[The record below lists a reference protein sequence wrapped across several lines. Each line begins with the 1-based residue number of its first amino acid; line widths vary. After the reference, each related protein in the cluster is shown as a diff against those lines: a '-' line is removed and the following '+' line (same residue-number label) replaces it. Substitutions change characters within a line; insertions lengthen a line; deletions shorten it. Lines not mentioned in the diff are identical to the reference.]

1 MDRLNI
7 DILDYLPDII
17 KDVTEYQEIA
27 NAENP
32 TINSLWE
39 NHRKTFNNQ
48 FINTLDEQ
56 GCARWE
62 KMLDITPKGTATVE
76 DRRLAIL
83 ARINVSLP
91 YTYRQLENFLKNI
104 CGNGYTINLDSAHY
118 KLTVLLNLNRKNQ
131 FDEVE
136 NLLAKVIPANIM
148 FDVMLQYNKYK
159 AIKPYE
165 YSVLINYTC
174 YEIRTSDEF
183 SGEYATYGEIESYEY
198 YYLENYT
205 FKDIELKI

>member
-7 DILDYLPDII
+7 DILDYLPDVI

-56 GCARWE
+56 GCTRWE

-83 ARINVSLP
+83 ARINTSLP
-91 YTYRQLENFLKNI
+91 YTYRQLENFLRNI
-104 CGNGYTINLDSAHY
+104 CADDYTMTLDNENY
-118 KLTVLLNLNRKNQ
+118 TLTVLLSLSRQNQ
-131 FDEVE
+131 FDEVS
-136 NLLAKVIPANIM
+136 NLLAKVIPANLI
-148 FDVMLQYNKYK
+148 FNVSLKYNQYKI
-159 AIKPYE
+159 IKPYR
-165 YSVLINYTC
+165 YRLLVNYTC
-174 YEIRTSDEF
+174 HEIRVEENFADDVN
-183 SGEYATYGEIESYEY
+183 EYLELESYSY
-198 YYLENYT
+198 VSLEDYT
-205 FKDIELKI
+205 LKDIAITL

>member
-1 MDRLNI
+1 MNRDNI
-7 DILDYLPDII
+7 DILDYLPDVI

-32 TINSLWE
+32 TINTLWE

-83 ARINVSLP
+83 ARINASLP
-91 YTYRQLENFLKNI
+91 YTYRQLENFLRNI
-104 CGNGYTINLDSAHY
+104 CDDDYTMTLDNANY
-118 KLTVLLNLNRKNQ
+118 ILTVLLNLSRQNQ
-131 FDEVE
+131 FDEVS
-136 NLLAKVIPANIM
+136 NLLARVIPANLICN
-148 FDVMLQYNKYK
+148 VSLKYNQYKS
-159 AIKPYE
+159 IKPYR
-165 YSVLINYTC
+165 YSLLINYTC
-174 YEIRTSDEF
+174 HEIRTNEDFSDEH
-183 SGEYATYGEIESYEY
+183 SSYSEIESYDY
-198 YYLENYT
+198 GALENYT
-205 FKDIELKI
+205 FKDIEKL

>member
-1 MDRLNI
+1 MNRDNI
-7 DILDYLPDII
+7 DVLDYLPDII

-32 TINSLWE
+32 TINTLWK

-83 ARINVSLP
+83 ARINASLP
-91 YTYRQLENFLKNI
+91 YTYRQLENFLRNI
-104 CGNGYTINLDSAHY
+104 CADDYTMTLDNENY
-118 KLTVLLNLNRKNQ
+118 TLTVLLSLSRQNQ
-131 FDEVE
+131 FDEVS
-136 NLLAKVIPANIM
+136 NLLAKVIPANLICN
-148 FDVMLQYNKYK
+148 VGLKYNQYKI
-159 AIKPYE
+159 IKPYR
-165 YSVLINYTC
+165 YRLLVNYTC
-174 YEIRTSDEF
+174 HEIRVEENFADDVN
-183 SGEYATYGEIESYEY
+183 EYLELESYSY
-198 YYLENYT
+198 ASLEDYT
-205 FKDIELKI
+205 LKDIAITL

>member
-7 DILDYLPDII
+7 DILDYLPDVI

-32 TINSLWE
+32 TINTLWE

-48 FINTLDEQ
+48 FIDTLDEQ

-83 ARINVSLP
+83 ARINASLP
-91 YTYRQLENFLKNI
+91 YTYRQLENFLRNI
-104 CGNGYTINLDSAHY
+104 CDDDYTMTLDNANY
-118 KLTVLLNLNRKNQ
+118 TLTVLLNLSRQNQ
-131 FDEVE
+131 FDEVS
-136 NLLAKVIPANIM
+136 NLLAKVIPANLICN
-148 FDVMLQYNKYK
+148 VGLKYNQYKI
-159 AIKPYE
+159 IKPYR
-165 YSVLINYTC
+165 YRLLVNYTC
-174 YEIRTSDEF
+174 QEIRVEENFADDVN
-183 SGEYATYGEIESYEY
+183 EYLELESYSY
-198 YYLENYT
+198 ASLEDFT
-205 FKDIELKI
+205 FRDIAIN

>member
-165 YSVLINYTC
+165 YSILINYTC

-183 SGEYATYGEIESYEY
+183 SGEHASYGEIESYEY

>member
-1 MDRLNI
+1 MNRDNI

-32 TINSLWE
+32 TINPLWE

-62 KMLDITPKGTATVE
+62 KMLDITPKGTATIE

-83 ARINVSLP
+83 ARINASLP
-91 YTYRQLENFLKNI
+91 YTYRQLENFLRNI
-104 CGNGYTINLDSAHY
+104 CADDYTMTLDNANY
-118 KLTVLLNLNRKNQ
+118 TLTVLLSLSRQNQ
-131 FDEVE
+131 FDEVS
-136 NLLAKVIPANIM
+136 NLLAKVIPANLICN
-148 FDVMLQYNKYK
+148 VGLKYNQYKI
-159 AIKPYE
+159 IKPYR
-165 YSVLINYTC
+165 YRLLVNYTC
-174 YEIRTSDEF
+174 HEIRVEENFADDVN
-183 SGEYATYGEIESYEY
+183 EYLELESYSY
-198 YYLENYT
+198 ASLEDFT
-205 FKDIELKI
+205 FRDIAIN

>member
-1 MDRLNI
+1 MNRDNI

-32 TINSLWE
+32 SINSLWE

-83 ARINVSLP
+83 ARINASLP
-91 YTYRQLENFLKNI
+91 YTYRQLENFLRNI
-104 CGNGYTINLDSAHY
+104 CADDYTMTLDNENY
-118 KLTVLLNLNRKNQ
+118 TLTVLLSLSRQNQ
-131 FDEVE
+131 FDEVS
-136 NLLAKVIPANIM
+136 NLLAKVIPANLICN
-148 FDVMLQYNKYK
+148 VGLKYNQYKI
-159 AIKPYE
+159 IKPYR
-165 YSVLINYTC
+165 YRLLVNYTC
-174 YEIRTSDEF
+174 HEIRVEENFADDVN
-183 SGEYATYGEIESYEY
+183 EYLELESYSY
-198 YYLENYT
+198 ASLEDFT
-205 FKDIELKI
+205 FRDIAIN

>member
-7 DILDYLPDII
+7 DILDYLPDVI

-32 TINSLWE
+32 TINTLWE

-48 FINTLDEQ
+48 FIDTLDEQ

-83 ARINVSLP
+83 ARINASLP

-183 SGEYATYGEIESYEY
+183 SGEHASYGEIESYEY

>member
-7 DILDYLPDII
+7 DILDYLPDVI

-32 TINSLWE
+32 SINSLWE

-56 GCARWE
+56 GCTRFE

-83 ARINVSLP
+83 ARINASLP
-91 YTYRQLENFLKNI
+91 YTYRQLENFLRNI
-104 CGNGYTINLDSAHY
+104 CDDDYTMTLDHTNY
-118 KLTVLLNLNRKNQ
+118 TLTVLLSLSRQNQ
-131 FDEVE
+131 FDEVS
-136 NLLAKVIPANIM
+136 NLLAKVIPANLICN
-148 FDVMLQYNKYK
+148 VGLKYNQYKI
-159 AIKPYE
+159 IKPYR
-165 YSVLINYTC
+165 YRLLVNYTC
-174 YEIRTSDEF
+174 YEIRVEENFADDVN
-183 SGEYATYGEIESYEY
+183 EYLELESYSY
-198 YYLENYT
+198 ASLEDFT
-205 FKDIELKI
+205 FRDISIN

>member
-1 MDRLNI
+1 MNRDNI

-32 TINSLWE
+32 TINTLWE

-76 DRRLAIL
+76 DRRLIL
-83 ARINVSLP
+83 I
-91 YTYRQLENFLKNI
+91 
-104 CGNGYTINLDSAHY
+104 DS
-118 KLTVLLNLNRKNQ
+118 
-131 FDEVE
+131 
-136 NLLAKVIPANIM
+136 
-148 FDVMLQYNKYK
+148 
-159 AIKPYE
+159 
-165 YSVLINYTC
+165 
-174 YEIRTSDEF
+174 
-183 SGEYATYGEIESYEY
+183 
-198 YYLENYT
+198 
-205 FKDIELKI
+205 